1 MDSGEAPPVSQD
13 FNRRLYRRIEQ
24 EVSVWDMLARPF
36 RPLFVRR
43 GLPVA
48 AAACLLVMAGGRC
61 GQPPRSPAPKK
72 DKAAGGTGPPD
83 EGEQDPEGVGR
94 MEGVRHPATRD

>member
-48 AAACLLVMAGGRC
+48 AAACLLVMAGAVID
-61 GQPPRSPAPKK
+61 QPPRAPAHKK
-72 DKAAGGTGPPD
+72 DMARVEAVPAEP
-83 EGEQDPEGVGR
+83 GEKTPR
-94 MEGVRHPATRD
+94 AGVRVSEIHHHRA